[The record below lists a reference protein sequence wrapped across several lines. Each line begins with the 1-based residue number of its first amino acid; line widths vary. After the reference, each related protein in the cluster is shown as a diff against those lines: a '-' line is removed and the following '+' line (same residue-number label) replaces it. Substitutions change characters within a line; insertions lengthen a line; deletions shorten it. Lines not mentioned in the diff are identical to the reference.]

1 MSKILKKIQI
11 LLRHDT
17 ASNWTLANP
26 TLAAGEVGI
35 ETDTHKIKVGD
46 GSTAWADLAYASDEA
61 KHAAAADEA
70 THATSADTAT
80 SAESASKVVN
90 ALTISDGQTYDGSVA
105 VDMRTEF
112 AKYVKTEQLGVAGG
126 VATLGEDGHI
136 PAAQL
141 PSYVDDIITAD
152 TYEKLPGKSQYEGE
166 ESPAKDK
173 IYMVTDTG
181 AIYRWSG
188 TDYVEIHNDT
198 GTADSA
204 VKLATARNFSIA
216 GDVTASAVSF
226 DGTGD
231 VTLQATLPDVGAA
244 ATYGAAD
251 KVAKVTTDAKGRV
264 TAVEEVPITIDWG
277 SVTGKENVA
286 TLDPAAGIQL
296 ASKDKVLATW
306 SDGAGNATITG
317 TDYSGSAASAKKL
330 EHTIT
335 IAGQKFDGSENVEV
349 EVDLSNYV
357 TLDGVETITGAKT
370 FTAPIT
376 LGTSGSISET
386 DYSGKA
392 ATAGAADTAE
402 KLATAHNINGV
413 AFDGSEDITI
423 TAEIAEPAD
432 GIYVFDCGSATEAG
446 ETAVVG

>member
-1 MSKILKKIQI
+1 MANKTINKIQL

-80 SAESASKVVN
+80 SADSASKVAN
-90 ALTISDGQTYDGSVA
+90 ALTISDEQTYDGSAA

-112 AKYVKTEQLGVAGG
+112 AKYVKIEQLGVANG

-152 TYEKLPGKSQYEGE
+152 TYEKLPGKSQYDGA

-188 TDYVEIHNDT
+188 ADYVEIHNDT

-204 VKLATARNFSIA
+204 VKLATARNFSIT

-231 VTLQATLPDVGAA
+231 VTLQATLPDVGTA

-264 TAVEEVPITIDWG
+264 TTVEEVPITIDWG
-277 SVTGKENVA
+277 AVTGKENVA

-306 SDGAGNATITG
+306 NDGAGNATITG
-317 TDYSGSAASAKKL
+317 TDYSGSAATAKKL
-330 EHTIT
+330 EHKIT
-335 IAGQKFDGSENVEV
+335 IGEQVFDGSEDIEV
-349 EVDLSNYV
+349 VIDTSDFV
-357 TLDGVETITGAKT
+357 TLAGDETITGTKT
-370 FTAPIT
+370 FTKAIK
-376 LGTSGSISET
+376 LDGEGTASIDAT
-386 DYSGKA
+386 NYTGKA
-392 ATAGAADTAE
+392 ATAGTADEAAKLSTAR
-402 KLATAHNINGV
+402 NINGV
-413 AFDGSEDITI
+413 AFDGTGDITI
-423 TAEIAEPAD
+423 TAEIAEPAE
-432 GIYVFDCGSATEAG
+432 GIYVFDCGGATGAAE
-446 ETAVVG
+446 

>member
-1 MSKILKKIQI
+1 MANKTINKIQL

-61 KHAAAADEA
+61 KHAASADEA

-90 ALTISDGQTYDGSVA
+90 ALTISDDQTYDGSA
-105 VDMRTEF
+105 AIDMRTEF
-112 AKYVKTEQLGVAGG
+112 AKYVKAEKLGVANG
-126 VATLGEDGHI
+126 VATLGDDGCI

-152 TYEKLPGKSQYEGE
+152 TYEKLPGKSEYEGE
-166 ESPAKDK
+166 DSPTKAK
-173 IYMVTDTG
+173 IYIATDTG

-188 TDYVEIHNDT
+188 ADYVEIHNDT

-216 GDVTASAVSF
+216 GDVTAAAVAF

-231 VTLQATLPDVGAA
+231 VTLQATLPDVGTAS
-244 ATYGAAD
+244 TYGAAD
-251 KVAKVTTDAKGRV
+251 KVAKITTDAKGRV
-264 TAVEEVPITIDWG
+264 TTVEEVPITVAWG
-277 SVTGKENVA
+277 SVTGTENVA
-286 TLDPAAGIQL
+286 ILDPTAGVQL

-306 SDGAGNATITG
+306 NDGAGNATITG
-317 TDYSGSAASAKKL
+317 TDYSGSAATAKKL
-330 EHTIT
+330 EHKIT
-335 IAGQKFDGSENVEV
+335 IGEQVFDGSEDINVV
-349 EVDLSNYV
+349 IDTSDFV
-357 TLDGVETITGAKT
+357 TLDGDETIAGTKT
-370 FTAPIT
+370 FTKAIK
-376 LGTSGSISET
+376 LNEEGTATIDAT
-386 DYSGKA
+386 NYTGKA
-392 ATAGAADTAE
+392 ATAGVADEAAKLSTAR
-402 KLATAHNINGV
+402 NINGV
-413 AFDGSEDITI
+413 AFDGTEDITI
-423 TAEIAEPAD
+423 TAEIADPSE
-432 GIYVFDCGSATEAG
+432 GIYVFDCGGATGAAE
-446 ETAVVG
+446 